1 MIIVGCEKIALS
13 FGEKQVLR
21 DVTFSLNEKERL
33 GIVGVNGSGKS
44 TLIKI
49 LAGVLEGYEGKV
61 HIPKNTSISV
71 FDQHLALDMQHTLYE
86 EMLQTYAPLMKM
98 EERLDALNQQME
110 AGDSACVNEFSALYE
125 SYIASGGLEYKSR
138 CRGILKNLG
147 FEEDTFDLSISAF
160 SGGQKTKIAL
170 AKVLSAMPDLLI
182 LDEPTN
188 HLDHKVL
195 GWLESFL
202 ASYPKTVLLISHDRY
217 FLDQVTTKTLEI
229 EHGKGTL
236 YTGGYTQY
244 KQEKK
249 KNREIWQKHYEN
261 QQKEIQRLEQYI
273 EQQRRWGRER
283 NIIAAESR
291 QKQLDK
297 MQRIEKPGSEPED
310 IRLRFAYA
318 GESGHEVIDTFGLAK
333 SFGSHTLFSGLNMD
347 IRKGDRVFVLGENG
361 VGKSTLIKILN
372 GCERASEGRVVFG
385 HRVTPGYYDQENQQL
400 SHGKTVLDE
409 LWDENP
415 ALTMTEVRN
424 CLALFLFKGDDIAK
438 QVGALSGG
446 ERARLS
452 LAKLTLKKTNLL
464 LLDEPT
470 NHLDIQ
476 TREVLEEALAAYPG
490 TLFVVSHDRYL
501 ADRLAS
507 RILYIHADGRVSLT
521 QGTYQEWLRASANA
535 SSDEFV
541 VRQAESDKKQDLAD
555 NKSSK
560 QLYLEKKRQAAEQ
573 RAKEAKRRK
582 LAETIATL
590 ESALEQIENELST
603 VQPDDY
609 VRLDALYGQRTEQ
622 EEALMQCYEQWEELT
637 KEEQK

>member
-49 LAGVLEGYEGKV
+49 IAGRLEGFEGKV
-61 HIPKNTSISV
+61 HIPKNTSVAV
-71 FDQHLALDMQHTLYE
+71 FDQHLALDPQHTLYE
-86 EMLQTYAPLMKM
+86 EILQTYAPLMAM
-98 EERLDALNQQME
+98 EEQLEGLNRQMS
-110 AGDSACVNEFSALYE
+110 AGDSSCINEFSALHE
-125 SYIASGGLEYKSR
+125 RFIEAGGLEYKSR

-147 FEEDTFDLSISAF
+147 FEEDMFSLSISAF

-195 GWLESFL
+195 GWLEGFL

-229 EHGKGTL
+229 ENGKGTL
-236 YTGGYTQY
+236 FAGGYTRY

-249 KNREIWQKHYEN
+249 KNREIQQKHYEN
-261 QQKEIQRLEQYI
+261 QQKEIRRLEQYI

-297 MQRIEKPGSEPED
+297 IQRVEKPNNEPAD

-318 GESGHEVIDTFGLAK
+318 GESGQEVLDTFGLAK
-333 SFGSHTLFSGLNMD
+333 SYGPHTLFSGLDLD
-347 IRKGDRVFVLGENG
+347 IRKGERVFVLGENG
-361 VGKSTLIKILN
+361 VGKSTLIKIIS
-372 GCERASEGRVVFG
+372 GSERASEGRVVFG
-385 HRVTPGYYDQENQQL
+385 HRVALGYYDQENQQL
-400 SHGKTVLDE
+400 SHDKTVLDE

-415 ALTMTEVRN
+415 SLSMTEIRN

-438 QVGALSGG
+438 TVGALSGG

-501 ADRLAS
+501 ADRLAN
-507 RILYIHADGRVSLT
+507 RILYIHPDGHASLT
-521 QGTYQEWLRASANA
+521 HGTYQEWLRDSV
-535 SSDEFV
+535 STFTDSETSV
-541 VRQAESDKKQDLAD
+541 QSKQPTKQELAD
-555 NKSSK
+555 GKSSK
-560 QLYLEKKRQAAEQ
+560 QLYLEKKKQAAEQ
-573 RAKEAKRRK
+573 RARETKIRK
-582 LAETIATL
+582 LKETIAAL
-590 ESALEQIENELST
+590 ENDLEQIENELTT

-609 VRLDALYGQRTEQ
+609 IRLDALYGQRNQ
-622 EEALMQCYEQWEELT
+622 KEEELLLYYEQWEAFT
-637 KEEQK
+637 KEE

>member
-1 MIIVGCEKIALS
+1 MIIIGCEKIALS

-44 TLIKI
+44 TLINI
-49 LAGVLEGYEGKV
+49 IAGVLEGYEGKI
-61 HIPKNTSISV
+61 HIPKNTSVSV
-71 FDQHLALDMQHTLYE
+71 FDQHLALDPQHTLYE
-86 EMLQTYAPLMKM
+86 EILQTYAPLMKM
-98 EERLDALNQQME
+98 EERLNELKRRME
-110 AGDSACVNEFSALYE
+110 AGDSDCVNEFSSLHE
-125 SYIASGGLEYKSR
+125 TFIASGGFEYKSR

-147 FEEDTFDLSISAF
+147 FEEDTFELSISSF

-217 FLDQVTTKTLEI
+217 FLDQVTTKTLEL
-229 EHGKGTL
+229 ENGKGTL
-236 YTGGYTQY
+236 YTGGYTKY
-244 KQEKK
+244 KEEKK

-261 QQKEIQRLEQYI
+261 QQKEIQRIEQYI

-297 MQRIEKPGSEPED
+297 MVRLDKPSSDPAN
-310 IRLRFAYA
+310 IRLRFAFA

-333 SFGSHTLFSGLNMD
+333 SYGSHTLFSNLNLD
-347 IRKGDRVFVLGENG
+347 IRKGERVFILGENG
-361 VGKSTLIKILN
+361 VGKSTLIKIISGN
-372 GCERASEGRVVFG
+372 ERASKGRVVFG
-385 HRVTPGYYDQENQQL
+385 HRVVLGYYDQENQNL
-400 SHGKTVLDE
+400 SHEKTVLDE

-415 ALTMTEVRN
+415 ALSMTEIRN
-424 CLALFLFKGDDIAK
+424 CLALFLFKGDDVAK
-438 QVGALSGG
+438 RVGALSGG

-490 TLFVVSHDRYL
+490 TLLIVSHDRYL

-507 RILYIHADGRVSLT
+507 RILYIHADGRVSMT
-521 QGTYQEWLRASANA
+521 HDTYQEWLRLSDNA
-535 SSDEFV
+535 VSGGVAAAKSQTEAM
-541 VRQAESDKKQDLAD
+541 QEMAD
-555 NKSSK
+555 DSKSSK
-560 QLYLEKKRQAAEQ
+560 QIYLEKKRQAAEQ
-573 RAKEAKRRK
+573 RAKETKQRK
-582 LAETIATL
+582 LKETITAL
-590 ESALEQIENELST
+590 ESALEQIERELAE

-609 VRLDALYGQRTEQ
+609 VRLDSLYGLRTEK
-622 EEALMQCYEQWEELT
+622 EEALLQCYEQWEELT
-637 KEEQK
+637 AE